1 MNIKHERC
9 YCGTE
14 LIRVSGN
21 THAGKIPLGYYCP
34 ACKVI
39 LDLDILPMV
48 PYRIPFHIE
57 ADPTT
62 GVIRDLFPVHWQKVI
77 IKMLEN
83 PNVRSLPDQ
92 MMRKLFLKPDPYLES
107 QVRHQEIKEAASNQ
121 KIVN

>member
-1 MNIKHERC
+1 MNIKRT
-9 YCGTE
+9 YCFCGNE
-14 LIRVSGN
+14 LLRMSAHTQEGRIQ
-21 THAGKIPLGYYCP
+21 LGYYCP
-34 ACKVI
+34 VCKVI

-48 PYRIPFHIE
+48 PYRVPFHIE

-92 MMRKLFLKPDPYLES
+92 MMRKLFLKPDPYLEN
-107 QVRHQEIKEAASNQ
+107 QVRQQEIKEAADNQ